1 MLDAAGVRYYM
12 DKHKMIGGSEHRVAH
27 VIAAGRVLKDLDAH
41 AIATESIYDYLTDQ
55 QLANHFFGD
64 DIRVEGFY
72 QHLGRLHIITS
83 QPFVKGTHP
92 TWPQLKAG
100 LVNQG
105 FVDPSPHG
113 QSGSFIL
120 PHPDLGQVDVIDL
133 HTNNAVLGADGS
145 IHPIDV
151 HFYFDSHADRV
162 KALQS
167 LGLQP

>member
-1 MLDAAGVRYYM
+1 MLDAEGVRSYM
-12 DKHKMIGGSEHRVAH
+12 DQHKMKGGSEHRVSH
-27 VIAAGRVLKDLDAH
+27 VIDAGRVLKDLDAH

-64 DIRVEGFY
+64 DIRIEGFY
-72 QHLGRLHIITS
+72 QHLGRLHVITS

-105 FVDPSPHG
+105 FIDPSPCG

-120 PHPDLGQVDVIDL
+120 PHPDLGEVDVIDL
-133 HTNNAVLGADGS
+133 HTNNAVLGTDGS

-167 LGLQP
+167 LGFQP